1 MCEWSASNHPKWSTP
16 SAVVYIKSVPPHEA
30 WSTHQPWCTPKVVHP
45 TRHGPHHYR
54 ETTPPS
60 IDVPF
65 VSSTSQNKTA
75 RRNGRPTI
83 LQRTST
89 IHGCRPTSK
98 RICLATDQIPLN
110 INLVEVPYA
119 RTFLL
124 RLILPPASTFG
135 SSVKYWSLFLFL
147 VVSL

>member
-1 MCEWSASNHPKWSTP
+1 VNGALQTTQSG
-16 SAVVYIKSVPPHEA
+16 PPHQP
-30 WSTHQPWCTPKVVHP
+30 WCTLKVFHTMRRGLPHQPWCTPKVVHP

-98 RICLATDQIPLN
+98 TICLATDQIPLN
-110 INLVEVPYA
+110 INLVEFPYA